1 MVLMQDLPTLG
12 PQSTREADDWIGQTE
27 SHRRKEFRR
36 GNKGVVVVVVG
47 GNLPILCV
55 THSPSHFS
63 TLLLFMR
70 QGCSLQIAHPEI
82 SYVPIKREGRRR
94 ETSNVPLQ

>member
-36 GNKGVVVVVVG
+36 ENKGVVVGEIFLSRV
-47 GNLPILCV
+47 LPL
-55 THSPSHFS
+55 S
-63 TLLLFMR
+63 LLF
-70 QGCSLQIAHPEI
+70 LYTATI
-82 SYVPIKREGRRR
+82 Y
-94 ETSNVPLQ
+94 ETRLFTANSPPRNFLCTH

>member
-47 GNLPILCV
+47 GKSSYPVCYPLSLSFLYTATIYETRLFTANSPPRNFLC
-55 THSPSHFS
+55 TH
-63 TLLLFMR
+63 
-70 QGCSLQIAHPEI
+70 
-82 SYVPIKREGRRR
+82 
-94 ETSNVPLQ
+94 